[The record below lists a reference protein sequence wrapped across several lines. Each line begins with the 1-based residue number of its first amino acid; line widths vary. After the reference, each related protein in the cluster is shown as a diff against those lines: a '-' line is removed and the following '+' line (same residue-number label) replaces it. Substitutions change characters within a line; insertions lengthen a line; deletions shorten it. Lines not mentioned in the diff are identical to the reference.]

1 MQIKKTSSQFII
13 EVEILMTTISDK
25 KIIPRVGIPNKKA
38 NFEAVVLE

>member
-13 EVEILMTTISDK
+13 EAEALMTNTSDK
-25 KIIPRVGIPNKKA
+25 KIIPRVGMPNKKA